1 MFILEPA
8 IQYGEKTVKYP
19 RYHHPEVILQD
30 MLEQAKANIELCTS
44 NGTLSILLHPPS
56 SSPIKGEESFLEN

>member
-1 MFILEPA
+1 MLILEPGA

-30 MLEQAKANIELCTS
+30 MLEQAKANNVWNT
-44 NGTLSILLHPPS
+44 
-56 SSPIKGEESFLEN
+56 GEDET